1 MDHLKIVANS
11 SQPMSYYERK
21 WKDHQFNKLRIEYP
35 FEKREDYPELFP
47 EDEELQKKVREKTGK
62 N

>member
-1 MDHLKIVANS
+1 MR
-11 SQPMSYYERK
+11 YYERK

-47 EDEELQKKVREKTGK
+47 EDEALQEKVRAKKLKEGK